1 MPPISA
7 VPFPQALSMRSLLL
21 VLTAGMLATACAGGS
36 AGPGPASAPTP
47 ATAATVMK
55 QAAQAEPPKPK
66 AFDPSGMY
74 TVSLTYGGMP
84 LVLTLQLGKQAD
96 GSFSGAIVVDQVPQP
111 IPLNTV
117 AVTGKRVVATLS
129 SPDGSEVTMDFT
141 IEGND
146 LTGTYRASSGDGS
159 AIAGKKIP

>member
-1 MPPISA
+1 
-7 VPFPQALSMRSLLL
+7 
-21 VLTAGMLATACAGGS
+21 MLATACAGGS
-36 AGPGPASAPTP
+36 AGPDPAAAPTP
-47 ATAATVMK
+47 AAAPAAAAAATVMK

-74 TVSLTYGGMP
+74 SVSITYGGMP

-96 GSFSGAIVVDQVPQP
+96 GSFGGAIVVDQVPQP

-141 IEGND
+141 IAGND
-146 LTGTYRASSGDGS
+146 LTGTYRASGGDGS
-159 AIAGKKIP
+159 PSAGKKIP

>member
-1 MPPISA
+1 
-7 VPFPQALSMRSLLL
+7 
-21 VLTAGMLATACAGGS
+21 MLATACAGGS
-36 AGPGPASAPTP
+36 AGPGPAAAPTP
-47 ATAATVMK
+47 AAAPAAAAAATVMK

-74 TVSLTYGGMP
+74 SVSITYGGMP

-96 GSFSGAIVVDQVPQP
+96 GSFGGAIVVDQVPQP

-159 AIAGKKIP
+159 PIAGKKIP

>member
-1 MPPISA
+1 M
-7 VPFPQALSMRSLLL
+7 Q
-21 VLTAGMLATACAGGS
+21 
-36 AGPGPASAPTP
+36 
-47 ATAATVMK
+47 
-55 QAAQAEPPKPK
+55 QAAKAEPPKPK

-74 TVSLTYGGMP
+74 TVSITYGGNP
-84 LVLTLQLGKQAD
+84 LVLTLQLGKQPD
-96 GSFSGAIVVDQVPQP
+96 GSFGGAIVVDQVPQP

-159 AIAGKKIP
+159 AIVGKKIP

>member
-1 MPPISA
+1 
-7 VPFPQALSMRSLLL
+7 
-21 VLTAGMLATACAGGS
+21 
-36 AGPGPASAPTP
+36 
-47 ATAATVMK
+47 
-55 QAAQAEPPKPK
+55 
-66 AFDPSGMY
+66 MY
-74 TVSLTYGGMP
+74 SVSITYGGMP

-96 GSFSGAIVVDQVPQP
+96 GSFGGAIVVDQVPQP

-159 AIAGKKIP
+159 PIAGKKIP